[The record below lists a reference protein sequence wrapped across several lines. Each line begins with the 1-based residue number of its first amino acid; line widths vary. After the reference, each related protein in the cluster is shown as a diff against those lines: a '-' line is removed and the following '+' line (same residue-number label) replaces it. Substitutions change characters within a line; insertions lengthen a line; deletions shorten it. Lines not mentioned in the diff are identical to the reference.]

1 MHREIAVY
9 TIVAI
14 IVATVVGIGY
24 YAACVSP
31 KVEAYYDSVYP
42 MDPYRYESEGSAYVQ
57 QY

>member
-1 MHREIAVY
+1 MHREIAIC

-14 IVATVVGIGY
+14 IVATVAGIVY
-24 YAACVSP
+24 YAAYVSP

-42 MDPYRYESEGSAYVQ
+42 MDPYRYESEGAAYVQ